1 MSRSILVKARIM
13 GMFCATHWRM
23 HRSVFSMTPST
34 TSTHTTQPSAMRSAA
49 VISPVRLMCPGVS
62 TKFSSQLLSLES
74 LRRSEIG
81 VEVMLM
87 PRSCSEIVVS
97 VYRTSLVRLHGLAW
111 VVSIS
116 MSRKRVL
123 PMNYTFR
130 SRNGTVVDVADHCD
144 VAD

>member
-62 TKFSSQLLSLES
+62 TK
-74 LRRSEIG
+74 RSEIG

-123 PMNYTFR
+123 PTK
-130 SRNGTVVDVADHCD
+130 
-144 VAD
+144 